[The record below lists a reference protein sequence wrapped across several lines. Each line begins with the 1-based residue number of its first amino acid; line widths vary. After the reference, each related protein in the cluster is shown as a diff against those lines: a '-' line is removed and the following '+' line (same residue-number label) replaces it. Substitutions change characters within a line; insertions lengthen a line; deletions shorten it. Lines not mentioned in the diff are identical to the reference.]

1 MTLVLPRGVVKD
13 NEIAIVHYEYEDG
26 KPTRLIGTHT
36 KIGDPHWTKLESID
50 EAEKIILNL
59 NYSVGGAYTITETET
74 DIYAVAVLINKAAN
88 DIAKNCRRGAGN
100 TVMYHPK
107 LASIVENSRN
117 LSNFFYSTYK
127 FIENEHCPEDYI
139 VVLYQGSEQ
148 TDQPF
153 VYTDEDDELHL
164 FSNNLGKDVTNYG
177 QKVKIIT

>member
-1 MTLVLPRGVVKD
+1 MNNLLTDSISSTIKRKLTLALISIFLSDSFAICLASFPNTKD
-13 NEIAIVHYEYEDG
+13 
-26 KPTRLIGTHT
+26 
-36 KIGDPHWTKLESID
+36 SIPKTID
-50 EAEKIILNL
+50 IL
-59 NYSVGGAYTITETET
+59 
-74 DIYAVAVLINKAAN
+74 AN